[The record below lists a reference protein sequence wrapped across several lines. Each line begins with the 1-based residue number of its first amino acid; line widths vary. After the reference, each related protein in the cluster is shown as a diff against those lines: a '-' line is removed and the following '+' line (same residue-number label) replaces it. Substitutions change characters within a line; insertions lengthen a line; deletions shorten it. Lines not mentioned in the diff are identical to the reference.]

1 MEINVRKIADL
12 AALEIDEDQF
22 KSFEAQFMDIVNM
35 VSELPECSD
44 GDILPEPMKLRDDM
58 LEDCEA
64 SQAELMGNAPE
75 VVGNCFTAPQ
85 TVEC

>member
-1 MEINVRKIADL
+1 MEINVRKISDL

-22 KSFEAQFMDIVNM
+22 QSFEAQFMDIVNM

-44 GDILPEPMKLRDDM
+44 GDILPEPMKLRDDTP
-58 LEDCEA
+58 EDGGVN
-64 SQAELMGNAPE
+64 QTELMSNAHE